1 MFFSLLMSIF
11 VHYNR
16 TPLFAT
22 NEHSMLLK
30 SEIEKAVTQQ
40 ALLYQ
45 KKVEGIERGVLP
57 KIRLGKT
64 HILVITGVRR
74 CGKSTLML
82 QLSRKEKKNFSIFNF
97 EDPRVFNFDTD
108 DFSKL
113 TEVLDASD
121 TLFLD
126 EIQNVTGWEVF
137 VRHLHDLKKVIC
149 ITGSNASLLSSELST
164 RLTGR
169 NLQLE
174 LFPFSFAEYCRFT
187 GANRDGV
194 SFQDYLHRGG
204 FPDYLSTDN
213 KEVPQ
218 QLFKDIIYRDIIVRH
233 GVRNHKALI
242 DIGLYLISN
251 VAKEYSLNRLRKAF
265 ALGSVNTVSEY
276 IQWLEDSYVLFSLPR
291 FSWSAKS
298 IAINPRKVYTID
310 TGFARANSLSFSKD
324 SGRLFE
330 NAVYLQL
337 RRNHKD
343 LYYFRDKGEC
353 DFVVREGS
361 SVSQVL
367 QVCSEV
373 NQDNMKREVDGL
385 REAMR
390 FFKLKEGLIITL
402 DQEDELKADGE
413 IVRLLPAWKWFSA

>member
-1 MFFSLLMSIF
+1 
-11 VHYNR
+11 
-16 TPLFAT
+16 
-22 NEHSMLLK
+22 
-30 SEIEKAVTQQ
+30 
-40 ALLYQ
+40 
-45 KKVEGIERGVLP
+45 
-57 KIRLGKT
+57 
-64 HILVITGVRR
+64 
-74 CGKSTLML
+74 ML
-82 QLSRKEKKNFSIFNF
+82 QLSRREKEKFSIFNF
-97 EDPRVFNFDTD
+97 EDPRVFNFDTE
-108 DFSKL
+108 DFPKL
-113 TEVLDASD
+113 TEILDNSEI
-121 TLFLD
+121 LFLD
-126 EIQNVTGWEVF
+126 EIQNVTAWEVF
-137 VRHLHDLKKVIC
+137 VRHLHDKGKILC

-174 LFPFSFAEYCRFT
+174 LFPFSFAEFCRFK
-187 GANRDGV
+187 GANRNDV
-194 SFQDYLHRGG
+194 SFQDYLQKGG

-213 KEVPQ
+213 KEVLQ

-233 GVRNHKALI
+233 NVRNQKALV

-251 VAKEYSLNRLRKAF
+251 VAKEYSLNRLKKGF
-265 ALGSVNTVSEY
+265 GLGSVNTVGEY

-310 TGFARANSLSFSKD
+310 TGFALANSLSFSKD

-337 RRNHKD
+337 RRTHKD

-367 QVCSEV
+367 QVCWEV
-373 NQDNMKREVDGL
+373 NRDNMKREVDGL
-385 REAMR
+385 REAMN
-390 FFKLKEGLIITL
+390 FFKLKEGFIITM
-402 DQEDELKADGE
+402 DQEDELKTDGGV
-413 IVRLLPAWKWFSA
+413 IRLLPAWKWFSP